1 MGSEKITSH
10 FKGSKSG
17 RRSSTG
23 KGKAKVV
30 ALVEGARSPR
40 LPLPHPARDTSADPA
55 RFLRDRIVAPRAARL
70 TCFETPPSTD
80 DDENTEEAKYFSILK
95 TFDMTT
101 VRESGRRGARPSRN
115 FRPKIYI
122 AIQKMTCPL
131 TAAEADRV
139 PHPSPYHRY
148 RRSTVPRSV

>member
-30 ALVEGARSPR
+30 ARVE
-40 LPLPHPARDTSADPA
+40 
-55 RFLRDRIVAPRAARL
+55 
-70 TCFETPPSTD
+70 D
-80 DDENTEEAKYFSILK
+80 DDENTEEAKYLSILK

-101 VRESGRRGARPSRN
+101 KYGPALGLTRMERWERAEKLNLDPPADVY
-115 FRPKIYI
+115 KI
-122 AIQKMTCPL
+122 L
-131 TAAEADRV
+131 TEHDEDGKFTECVWERMV
-139 PHPSPYHRY
+139 
-148 RRSTVPRSV
+148 